1 MDYLEA
7 YGVTM
12 KLCCAGRKCAPVQH
26 RTAPGSM
33 PVQELTLPFFG
44 EWGVCGEGRFSDSF
58 GSPSSNVPVD
68 AHAHGKAC
76 SLVQWCCDDSSS
88 VLGSLVVTPTYQP
101 RGPFEVAP
109 LARSSLET
117 RSQLSRSPS
126 LPFGFAGVRSEL
138 SGFARSSPGFGAR
151 SVLARRSSGVRH
163 ALTRAGVRRAT
174 MSTPTA
180 AAQSRS

>member
-58 GSPSSNVPVD
+58 GSRSSNVPVD
-68 AHAHGKAC
+68 AHAHGEAC
-76 SLVQWCCDDSSS
+76 SLVQCCCDDSSS

-109 LARSSLET
+109 RARSSLET
-117 RSQLSRSPS
+117 RSQLARSPS
-126 LPFGFAGVRSEL
+126 LPFGFARSSLGVVRIRPE
-138 SGFARSSPGFGAR
+138 FARI
-151 SVLARRSSGVRH
+151 RSSVG
-163 ALTRAGVRRAT
+163 TRAEVI
-174 MSTPTA
+174 
-180 AAQSRS
+180 RSSLGMH